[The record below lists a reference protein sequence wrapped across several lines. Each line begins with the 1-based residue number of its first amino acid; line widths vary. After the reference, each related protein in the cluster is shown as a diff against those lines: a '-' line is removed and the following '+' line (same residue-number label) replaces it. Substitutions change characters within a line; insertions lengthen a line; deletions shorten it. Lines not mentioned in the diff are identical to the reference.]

1 MLLYADIVKKALEQ
15 ETLPLF
21 REAVDSALTAR
32 FGEEWYMY
40 FARPIMEGYA
50 EFKTVDSF
58 VQGKKGRTI
67 EAFDISALC
76 YLVMPYDKDLKM
88 YLDGAMPMVEEKYGL
103 DSNPERFKRLRTI
116 NSNVQRN
123 KPDASMEINENNTI
137 FGMQEK
143 MWLLD
148 IEKTLK
154 EINPNLTFAS
164 YLKELDEAVAANLEK
179 QRKQREEALRQPSFV
194 EVREAYTKIKS
205 FAFSEAPIVKPLLG
219 AAPWAKDNSD
229 LDKLPWPSLAG
240 QEIPAQTQEQN
251 MMAAMASIM
260 AQNAANG
267 GAQTVGAAVPQ
278 KPVTAAQAAVAVAN
292 AVTGGF
298 NADDFLKPETEKDA
312 APVSEDAANEAAENE
327 DVSVE
332 ETAAESEEVNV
343 QKEKGAGKLFG
354 WLKGKK

>member
-15 ETLPLF
+15 EALPTF

-58 VQGKKGRTI
+58 VQGKKGNTI

-88 YLDGAMPMVEEKYGL
+88 YLDGAMPMLEEKYGL
-103 DSNPERFKRLRTI
+103 ASNPERFKRLRTV
-116 NSNVQRN
+116 NSNVLRN
-123 KPDASMEINENNTI
+123 KPDASMEENENNTI
-137 FGMQEK
+137 FGVQEK

-154 EINPNLTFAS
+154 EIKPDLDLAS
-164 YLKELDEAVAANLEK
+164 YLKELDEAVTVNVEK
-179 QRKQREEALRQPSFV
+179 QRKAREEALRQPSV
-194 EVREAYTKIKS
+194 EEVREAYTKIKS
-205 FAFSEAPIVKPLLG
+205 FAFSEAPVAKPILG
-219 AAPWAKDNSD
+219 AAPWAGDNSD
-229 LDKLPWPSLAG
+229 LDRLPWPSKAG
-240 QEIPAQTQEQN
+240 EETFAQNQEQQ
-251 MMAAMASIM
+251 MMAAMASMM
-260 AQNAANG
+260 AQNSVNG
-267 GAQTVGAAVPQ
+267 GMQAMPKRPA
-278 KPVTAAQAAVAVAN
+278 TAAEAAVAVAN

-298 NADDFLKPETEKDA
+298 NADDFLMPEAEKEADTIPGTMPNETA
-312 APVSEDAANEAAENE
+312 EEAEVSA
-327 DVSVE
+327 E
-332 ETAAESEEVNV
+332 ETAAEDKDAAA
-343 QKEKGAGKLFG
+343 QKEKGTGRLFG